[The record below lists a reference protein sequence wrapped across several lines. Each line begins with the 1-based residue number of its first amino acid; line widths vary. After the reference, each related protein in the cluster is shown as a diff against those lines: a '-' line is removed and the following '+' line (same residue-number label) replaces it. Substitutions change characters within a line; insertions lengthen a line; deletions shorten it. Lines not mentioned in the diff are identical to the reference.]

1 MLATGEHSVLSRYD
15 FSSGSDVRGA
25 CKHKLYPPKIL
36 SHEIELSPRIIP

>member
-1 MLATGEHSVLSRYD
+1 MLATGEHIVLSRYD

-36 SHEIELSPRIIP
+36 SHGIKCR